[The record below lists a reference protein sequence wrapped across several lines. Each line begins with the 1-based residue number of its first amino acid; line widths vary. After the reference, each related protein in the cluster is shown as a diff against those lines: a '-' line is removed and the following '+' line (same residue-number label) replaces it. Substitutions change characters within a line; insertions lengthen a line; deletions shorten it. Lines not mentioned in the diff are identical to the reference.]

1 MKQKE
6 KLVSVTQKDWIEETG
21 GKDES
26 VIYARYSFDNQRKER
41 IEASLWEYMEC
52 AERNDIINFRDFY

>member
-1 MKQKE
+1 MK
-6 KLVSVTQKDWIEETG
+6 G
-21 GKDES
+21 